1 MALLSAHH
9 WLGNQADC
17 GKEQMRQGGR
27 QCNLV
32 AEEGRG
38 RVCAAKKKEKNVS
51 CVAHEHTPSHTLS
64 PHAPLMRGVE
74 IYLIQ
79 THGCNL

>member
-38 RVCAAKKKEKNVS
+38 RVCAAKKKKKM
-51 CVAHEHTPSHTLS
+51 S
-64 PHAPLMRGVE
+64 PVLLMN
-74 IYLIQ
+74 
-79 THGCNL
+79 THQVIH